1 MNFQITR
8 FAAKMI
14 GESEM
19 KPKALSPMDE
29 LKDVEEKAYVNVMRA
44 RNAGRRIRGFTNQ
57 LMHLD

>member
-1 MNFQITR
+1 
-8 FAAKMI
+8 MI